1 MLGRIVWLL
10 TWWLRKP
17 LVANVRAQISP
28 TRLHET
34 LGLNPEIPVC
44 YVLSSRSYVDRWV
57 LEHVVEQ
64 QNLIPVR
71 RSRNTLPE
79 PGKAVCLYLP
89 AVLDRKGSLSQ
100 LYQQALANPDF
111 DLQLVPVSI
120 FWGRDPGK
128 ETSLLRILFSDA
140 ENPGF
145 LRKFL
150 IILANSRN
158 IVMNFGKPVQFRQFV
173 GEGEQN
179 TDYARITQK
188 LVRVFRFHFRRQRT
202 ATLGPTLY
210 TRSQVVQAVL
220 ANPGVREIISE
231 EAACSGESVQALRD
245 KARRYVDEIAA
256 VYSTTTL
263 RFLYVLL
270 TWVWNR
276 VYNGVEVHRIDRAR
290 EAAAQGGV
298 LYLPSHR
305 SHMDYLLLSYVLYEE
320 GLAPPHI
327 AAGINLNMPVVGAI
341 LRRAGAF
348 FLRRSFAG
356 KKLYT
361 AVFRAYLDFLIQRA
375 FPISFYP
382 EGGRSRTG
390 RLLKPKTGMM
400 AMVTASYLRGTDK
413 PVTILPVYIGYDQVA
428 EVNSYFKELRG
439 AKQKK
444 NESIWDLLKLRKVLS
459 RNYGKAYL
467 SFGEPIDLGGYMRE
481 HVPGWLDQI
490 PMKAE
495 QQPEGFTKFVGH
507 LSQRVMT
514 RINGAVVLNSAGL
527 AAMTLLATPQRAIA
541 ADELVEQIA
550 AWLALQRAAPYGPN
564 IVLPQQDAAALVREA
579 EPVTPLTRV
588 AHPWG
593 DLLLAPGRDGVLMT
607 YTRNSVQ
614 HAFALPS
621 LLACFFRFRPGIARQ
636 DLVTAALDFYPFLR
650 TELHLRWPL
659 DDVEA
664 QIEAQL
670 DAMLELGLLLQDD
683 RYGLIAPPVSTREF
697 ATLAR
702 LGNILRETLERYA
715 LNALLLR
722 AYGHGA
728 VIERQAFEQESQL
741 MAERL
746 AILSG
751 RDAPE
756 FFDKALFQG
765 FVATLKDKQWLLPV
779 KGDPDSQGGERLRVD
794 ERVSRLGDHALGML
808 GTDIAQAI
816 LQLVHRPRVPSE
828 AGRSAA

>member
-1 MLGRIVWLL
+1 MLGRIIWLL

-17 LVANVRAQISP
+17 LLAYVRARVSP
-28 TRLHET
+28 SQVQE
-34 LGLNPEIPVC
+34 GLQLDADVPVC
-44 YVLSSRSYVDRWV
+44 YVLPSRSYVDRWV
-57 LEHVVEQ
+57 LERVAKDH
-64 QNLIPVR
+64 NMIPLR

-89 AVLDRKGSLSQ
+89 ALLDRKGSLAQ
-100 LYQQALANPDF
+100 LYQQACETPGF

-150 IILANSRN
+150 IILVNGRN
-158 IVMNFGKPVQFRQFV
+158 IVMNFGQPVQFRQFV
-173 GEGEQN
+173 GPEASAEQ
-179 TDYARITQK
+179 YQRITQK

-210 TRSQVVQAVL
+210 TRNQVVQSIL
-220 ANPGVREIISE
+220 ANPGVREVIAE
-231 EAACSGESVQALRD
+231 ESARTGEKVPLLRE
-245 KARRYVDEIAA
+245 KARRYTEEIAA

-276 VYNGVEVHRIDRAR
+276 VYNGVEVHRIERAR

-305 SHMDYLLLSYVLYEE
+305 SHMDYLLLSYVLYVE

-327 AAGINLNMPVVGAI
+327 AAGINLNFWPVGGI

-348 FLRRSFAG
+348 YLRRSFAG
-356 KKLYT
+356 NKLYT
-361 AVFRAYLDFLIQRA
+361 AVFRAYLDFLVQRA

-413 PVTILPVYIGYDQVA
+413 PVTIIPVYIGYDQVA

-439 AKQKK
+439 SKQKK
-444 NESIWDLLKLRKVLS
+444 RESIWDVFKLGKVLS

-467 SFGEPIDLGGYMRE
+467 SFGRPLSLGDYIAE
-481 HVPGWLDQI
+481 HQPDWLRQMPFKPD
-490 PMKAE
+490 
-495 QQPEGFTKFVGH
+495 QQPAGFSDFVGD
-507 LSQRVMT
+507 LSLRVMT
-514 RINGAVVLNSAGL
+514 RINGAVVLSCSGL

-541 ADELVEQIA
+541 ADELVEQLS
-550 AWLALQRAAPYGPN
+550 AWLALQKAAPYGPN
-564 IVLPQQDAAALVREA
+564 IILPDADAETLVREA
-579 EPVTPLTRV
+579 EPVAPLTRI

-593 DLLLAPGRDGVLMT
+593 DLLLAQGRDGVLMT

-621 LLACFFRFRPGIARQ
+621 LLASFFRFKPGIPRKE
-636 DLVTAALDFYPFLR
+636 LVAAAVDFYPFLR
-650 TELHLRWPL
+650 TELHLRWSL
-659 DDVEA
+659 QEVEGE
-664 QIEAQL
+664 IEKL
-670 DAMLELGLLLQDD
+670 IDAMLDLGLLRKD
-683 RYGLIAPPVSTREF
+683 RRHGLISPEVTSREF
-697 ATLAR
+697 ATLTR
-702 LGNILRETLERYA
+702 LGNVLRETLERYA
-715 LNALLLR
+715 LNALLLQ
-722 AYGHGA
+722 AYGEQG

-746 AILSG
+746 AIISG

-765 FVATLKDKQWLLPV
+765 FVATLKQKGWLIPV
-779 KGDPDSQGGERLRVD
+779 QGKDGETETLQID
-794 ERVSRLGDHALGML
+794 EQISGFVEHALSLL

-816 LQLVHRPRVPSE
+816 VQLAYRPRVRSE
-828 AGRSAA
+828 SEPGAS